1 MPRGPFPIVPISI
14 GTVYKQGGELVKT
27 TKCLAA
33 WVICLATV
41 SLAYGEEKR
50 WSDQAEISFV
60 DTGGNTDV
68 TTLSGKNV
76 LEYKFTNRLQGAWK
90 VSALYGEDDGERNA
104 ESYLAELRL
113 DYLLRKRL
121 YTFATAG
128 WSKDQ
133 FAGIDSRYYVGPG
146 VGYKFITGPKHFL
159 VGEAGLTYVNEEYT
173 DNTDRDYIGGRAFG
187 KYEYVLSDK
196 NKFFQSLEFLYDF
209 EESDN
214 YNINSETALIVGLSN
229 SLSLKTS
236 YVIKFDNEPVPST
249 LKETDTMLS
258 VTLIVNF

>member
-1 MPRGPFPIVPISI
+1 M
-14 GTVYKQGGELVKT
+14 KT

-33 WVICLATV
+33 WVIFLATV

-50 WSDQAEISFV
+50 WSDQAELSFV

-68 TTLSGKNV
+68 TTLSAKNV

-90 VSALYGEDDGERNA
+90 VSALYGEADGERNA
-104 ESYLAELRL
+104 ESYLTELRL

-121 YTFATAG
+121 YTFAMAG

-146 VGYKFITGPKHFL
+146 VGHKFITGPKHFL